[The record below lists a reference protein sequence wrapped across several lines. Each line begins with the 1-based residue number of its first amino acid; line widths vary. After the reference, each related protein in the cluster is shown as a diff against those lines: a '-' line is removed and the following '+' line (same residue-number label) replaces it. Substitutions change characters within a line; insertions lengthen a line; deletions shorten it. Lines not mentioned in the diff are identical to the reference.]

1 MAKKLGYAD
10 EETLERVKQFLS
22 KKYNIIWDKQEI
34 ENWKII
40 IKILK
45 IMIEF
50 LQFLEA
56 LFGAAAIGCAACAVI
71 NLISSYAFPKSME
84 DEAWSYV
91 KKSYIFLGL
100 TLLFMVIGVLLSI
113 I

>member
-1 MAKKLGYAD
+1 
-10 EETLERVKQFLS
+10 
-22 KKYNIIWDKQEI
+22 
-34 ENWKII
+34 
-40 IKILK
+40 
-45 IMIEF
+45 MIEF

-71 NLISSYAFPKSME
+71 NLISAYAFPKSME
-84 DEAWSYV
+84 DEAWPYV

-100 TLLFMVIGVLLSI
+100 MLLFMVIGVLLSI